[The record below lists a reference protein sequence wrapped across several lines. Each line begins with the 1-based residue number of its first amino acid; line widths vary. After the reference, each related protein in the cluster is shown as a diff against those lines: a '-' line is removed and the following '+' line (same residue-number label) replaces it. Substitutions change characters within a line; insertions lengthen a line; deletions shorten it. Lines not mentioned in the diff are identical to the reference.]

1 MINFVEI
8 SLHDYHHLQEH
19 DQLDAMLAEGWTII
33 AHSVFTNLDNEPT
46 ERYTLH
52 KADKPKDVT
61 LIERLVG
68 AETFQEKED
77 IYQELGQRLVAEGSS

>member
-19 DQLDAMLAEGWTII
+19 DQLDTMLAEGWTII
-33 AHSVFTNLDNEPT
+33 AHSVFINLDNEPT

-52 KADKPKDVT
+52 KADKPKEDETLVSDETMQTVDSIVT
-61 LIERLVG
+61 SAKRLG
-68 AETFQEKED
+68 MF
-77 IYQELGQRLVAEGSS
+77 